1 MSLSA
6 FRGVV
11 PAIVTPLTPAGQV
24 NERAFRRIME
34 CNIQAGAHGFWIAGG
49 SGESILLDDDENR
62 RLAALASEQGQG
74 RVRNIMHVG
83 APTTARAARLA
94 AHAAQVGADA
104 ICCVPPFFYRQSH
117 AAIAEHYRTVAAA
130 ADLPF
135 FVYNVPKFTGQE
147 ITPDLMRRI
156 QDRVPQLEG
165 LKHSA
170 VDLQQVPAFARMGLS
185 CLAGNSALMLP
196 ALALGATGCVD
207 GPPNVAPELWVAIW
221 DAYQAGDLAAAVK
234 AQERAAAVTALIR
247 SFAPCF
253 HAACKAALSLRL
265 GLDCGA
271 PRLPNPP
278 LTPHEYARLRQRL
291 QALALPAP
299 ARPATA

>member
-1 MSLSA
+1 MSA

-11 PAIVTPLTPAGQV
+11 PAIVTPMTSEGQV
-24 NERAFRRIME
+24 NESAFRRVME
-34 CNIQAGAHGFWIAGG
+34 FNIQAGAHGFWVAGG
-49 SGESILLDDDENR
+49 SGESILLDDAENR
-62 RLAALASEQGQG
+62 RLAAIASEQGQG

-83 APTTARAARLA
+83 APTTSRAARLA
-94 AHAAQVGADA
+94 EHAAKVGADA

-117 AAIAEHYRTVAAA
+117 AAIADHYRIVAAA
-130 ADLPF
+130 AALPF
-135 FVYNVPKFTGQE
+135 FVYNVPQFTGQA
-147 ITPDLMRRI
+147 ITLDLMRRI

-170 VDLQQVPAFARMGLS
+170 GDLEMAPAFARMGLS

-207 GPPNVAPELWVAIW
+207 GPLNVAPEPWVAIW

-234 AQERAAAVTALIR
+234 AQARAAEVTALIR

-253 HAACKAALSLRL
+253 HAACKAALSVRL

-278 LTPHEYARLRQRL
+278 LAPNEYARLRQGL
-291 QALALPAP
+291 QALALPPPP
-299 ARPATA
+299 A